1 MPELRK
7 FIRLTENTY
16 AVTIPSKYWRE
27 LELSFGDYVE
37 VSLIDTETVGIRKH
51 TKPTKQ

>member
-7 FIRLTENTY
+7 FIRLTQNTY

-27 LELSFGDYVE
+27 LKLTFGDYVE
-37 VSLIDTETVGIRKH
+37 VSLIDTETIGIRKH
-51 TKPTKQ
+51 IKPER